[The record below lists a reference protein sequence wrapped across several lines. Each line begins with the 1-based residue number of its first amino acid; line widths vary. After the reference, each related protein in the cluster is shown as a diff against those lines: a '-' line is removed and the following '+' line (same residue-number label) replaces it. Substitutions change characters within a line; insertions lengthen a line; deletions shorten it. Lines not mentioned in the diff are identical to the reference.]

1 MASKYDTSVDLGN
14 KNNSHTLIVELVGH
28 GRRVLDVGAS
38 TGFLARV
45 LAERGCRVTGIE
57 IDPESAR
64 QAEEFCERVIVG
76 NVEELDLDEE
86 LGGQTFD
93 VLVFGDVLEHLKD
106 PLGAL
111 ERFKPFL
118 APDGHVVASIP
129 NIAHGSVRLS
139 LLQGRFQYRP
149 LGLLDNTHLRF
160 FTRESVEEMFESA
173 GFLTTDLRR
182 TTQGLF
188 TTEIEVDADRV
199 SDDVVRLLQEDPEA
213 MTYQFV
219 LAARPYRGT
228 EDLVADHGRPTGE
241 LIGLLHELGS
251 PSAGG
256 NGFVY
261 DLIRKLRDLEDL
273 RHLLGV
279 RTKQLAR
286 TEQRATDLTQEVV
299 ELKERLARLA
309 QSGKGEA
316 G

>member
-1 MASKYDTSVDLGN
+1 MVSKYDTSVDLSN

-28 GRRVLDVGAS
+28 GGRVLDVGAS

-45 LAERGCRVTGIE
+45 LTERGCRVTGIE

-76 NVEELDLDEE
+76 NVEELDLDAEIGDE
-86 LGGQTFD
+86 TFD

-106 PLGAL
+106 PQRAL

-118 APDGHVVASIP
+118 NPGGHVVASIP
-129 NIAHGSVRLS
+129 NIAHGSARLA
-139 LLQGRFQYRP
+139 LLQGRFRYRP

-160 FTRESVEEMFESA
+160 FTRESVEEMFENA

-188 TTEIEVDADRV
+188 TTEIEVDGGLV
-199 SDDVVRLLQEDPEA
+199 PDDVVRLLQEDPEA
-213 MTYQFV
+213 TTYQFV
-219 LAARPYRGT
+219 LAAKPYRGM
-228 EDLVADHGRPTGE
+228 EGPVADHGRPTGE
-241 LIGLLHELGS
+241 LIGLLHDLGS
-251 PSAGG
+251 PSAGY

-261 DLIRKLRDLEDL
+261 ELIRKLRDLEDL

-279 RTKQLAR
+279 RTKQLTR
-286 TEQRATDLTQEVV
+286 SEQRAEELTQEVV
-299 ELKERLARLA
+299 ELKDRLARLT
-309 QSGKGEA
+309 QSGKGGA
-316 G
+316 

>member
-1 MASKYDTSVDLGN
+1 MASKYDTNVDLSN

-28 GRRVLDVGAS
+28 GKRVLDVGAS

-45 LAERGCRVTGIE
+45 LTERGCRVTGIE

-64 QAEEFCERVIVG
+64 QAEEFCDRVIVG
-76 NVEELDLDEE
+76 NVEELNLDDEI
-86 LGGQTFD
+86 GGKTFD

-106 PLGAL
+106 PLRAL
-111 ERFKPFL
+111 ESFKPL
-118 APDGHVVASIP
+118 LNPGGHVVASIP
-129 NIAHGSVRLS
+129 NIAHGSVRLA
-139 LLQGRFQYRP
+139 LLQGRFRYRP

-160 FTRESVEEMFESA
+160 FTRASVEEMFEEA
-173 GFLTTDLRR
+173 GFLITDLRR

-188 TTEIEVDADRV
+188 STEIEVDGDNV
-199 SDDVVRLLQEDPEA
+199 PDDVVRLLQEDPEA
-213 MTYQFV
+213 ATYQFV
-219 LAARPYRGT
+219 LAAKPYGAM
-228 EDLVADHGRPTGE
+228 EGPAADHGRPTGE

-251 PSAGG
+251 PSAGD

-261 DLIRKLRDLEDL
+261 ELIRKLRDLEDL
-273 RHLLGV
+273 RHLLGI

-286 TEQRATDLTQEVV
+286 TEQRAADLAQEVV
-299 ELKERLARLA
+299 ELKDRLARLT